1 MHIERQYDHN
11 AQLLQEPLICVL
23 PPPNTHTQHTLES
36 PIQVVIFILCIFLYV
51 SNIL

>member
-23 PPPNTHTQHTLES
+23 PPLHTQHTLES